1 MKKTTSFI
9 ETLFLDTKNNKELNI
24 IRTILIISVM
34 LYCIG
39 AIVGKAVSYFTH

>member
-9 ETLFLDTKNNKELNI
+9 ETLFLDTKNNKELSI

-34 LYCIG
+34 LYCVG
-39 AIVGKAVSYFTH
+39 AIAGKVVWYITH